1 MTFQALLFC
10 PDEKTARVTTQVL
23 TELEFSVEAC
33 TEPFAAVKKLM
44 GQHFDAIV
52 VDCDNEQNASLLFKS
67 ARNSTSNQASLA
79 VAVVEGQSGV
89 ANAFRIGANLVL
101 TKPINVEQAKST
113 LRVARGLLRK
123 GGEAAKPAGSTSP
136 LPTSANSPSTEKAIS
151 ASDPLLSASP
161 VSPRPSTASTSVMKP
176 SVPAIAALKAPPP
189 PAVMTKGP
197 PEGAR
202 VSEAQRPAPTTRA
215 SEPDLFESSVASA
228 PAVDQPT
235 SSQQYPWQSVL
246 KAPGTSLQRRA
257 AAEEKKEAV
266 PAPKEPS
273 VAATTPTKEAR
284 PAFTSS
290 VLTSG
295 GAASAPAPAR
305 EAPKPTIPTTAW
317 EAEQAVAMV
326 IAPTKVPE
334 LSPAKPAMRPSV
346 SAAALTETPAASA
359 PTFSALD
366 SSQEASASAGSKK
379 GILVAAAIIVLV
391 VAGYFGYAKFYAGQ
405 HSAKPVAAP
414 QVSPSPAGENNAV
427 EPSVPGPSAAAPS
440 ATVVATPLPATKSQ
454 PAPTPVASSKTNSA
468 EESDVTVSHPDAAPA
483 LVVKSGGSAK
493 PAPKAEPANDI
504 AAPSIGMNNDDQ
516 GAISNIVQSTTVAV
530 PKVAA
535 PQQTLKVSQGVT
547 QGLLTRRVQPVYPP
561 QAMQMHIQG
570 AVQMLATISKEGKI
584 TSVTVLS
591 GDPILSRAATDAVSQ
606 WRYKPYFLNGEPVEI
621 QTQIVV
627 NFKLP

>member
-67 ARNSTSNQASLA
+67 ARNSISNQASLA

-123 GGEAAKPAGSTSP
+123 GGEAAKPAGNTIP
-136 LPTSANSPSTEKAIS
+136 LATSANTPNSEKPISP
-151 ASDPLLSASP
+151 SDPLPSASP
-161 VSPRPSTASTSVMKP
+161 ISPRPTTASTSVMKP

-189 PAVMTKGP
+189 PAAMTKSP
-197 PEGAR
+197 PEKAR
-202 VSEAQRPAPTTRA
+202 VSEVQRPAPTTRV

-228 PAVDQPT
+228 PTVDQPT

-246 KAPGTSLQRRA
+246 KAAGTSLQRPA

-273 VAATTPTKEAR
+273 VAATTPMKEAR
-284 PAFTSS
+284 PAFASS

-295 GAASAPAPAR
+295 GAASAPAPAK

-334 LSPAKPAMRPSV
+334 VAPAKPAMRAA
-346 SAAALTETPAASA
+346 AAALTETPAASGPA
-359 PTFSALD
+359 FSALD
-366 SSQEASASAGSKK
+366 SSQEASASASSKK
-379 GILVAAAIIVLV
+379 GILVAAAIIVLG

-405 HSAKPVAAP
+405 HSAKSVAVS
-414 QVSPSPAGENNAV
+414 QVPPAAGENSTV
-427 EPSVPGPSAAAPS
+427 EPNVPPPSAAAPS

-454 PAPTPVASSKTNSA
+454 PAPFPVASSKTNSA

-493 PAPKAEPANDI
+493 AAPKAEPANDV
-504 AAPSIGMNNDDQ
+504 AAPSLGMSNDDQ

-530 PKVAA
+530 PKVAV

-547 QGLLTRRVQPVYPP
+547 QGLLTKRVQPVYPP

-584 TSVTVLS
+584 TSVKVLS

>member
-33 TEPFAAVKKLM
+33 TEPFGAVKKLM

-123 GGEAAKPAGSTSP
+123 GGEAAKPAGNTSS
-136 LPTSANSPSTEKAIS
+136 LPTSANSPSSEKPVS
-151 ASDPLLSASP
+151 ASDPLPSASP
-161 VSPRPSTASTSVMKP
+161 ISPRPTTPSTSVMKP

-189 PAVMTKGP
+189 PAVMTKNQ
-197 PEGAR
+197 PEVAR
-202 VSEAQRPAPTTRA
+202 GSEVQRPAPTTSA
-215 SEPDLFESSVASA
+215 SEPDLFEPSVASA

-235 SSQQYPWQSVL
+235 SSQQYPWQSAL
-246 KAPGTSLQRRA
+246 KAGGTSLQRPV
-257 AAEEKKEAV
+257 AAEEKKEAA
-266 PAPKEPS
+266 PAPKES
-273 VAATTPTKEAR
+273 SAAATTPTREAR

-326 IAPTKVPE
+326 TAPTKVPE
-334 LSPAKPAMRPSV
+334 QSPARPVMRAAV
-346 SAAALTETPAASA
+346 SAAALTETPAPSA

-366 SSQEASASAGSKK
+366 SSQEGSASAGSKK
-379 GILVAAAIIVLV
+379 GILVAAVIIVLG
-391 VAGYFGYAKFYAGQ
+391 VAGYFGYTKFYAGR
-405 HSAKPVAAP
+405 HSAKSVAAS
-414 QVSPSPAGENNAV
+414 QVPPATGENSTV
-427 EPSVPGPSAAAPS
+427 EPSVPPLSAVAPS

-454 PAPTPVASSKTNSA
+454 PAPTPVGSSKPSSA
-468 EESDVTVSHPDAAPA
+468 EESDVTVSHPDTAPA

-516 GAISNIVQSTTVAV
+516 GAISNLVQSTTVAV
-530 PKVAA
+530 PKVAV
-535 PQQTLKVSQGVT
+535 PQETLKVSQGVT
-547 QGLLTRRVQPVYPP
+547 QGLLTKRVQPVYPP

-584 TSVTVLS
+584 TSVKVLN

-606 WRYKPYFLNGEPVEI
+606 WRYKPYFLNGQPVEI

>member
-123 GGEAAKPAGSTSP
+123 GGEAAKPAGNTSP
-136 LPTSANSPSTEKAIS
+136 LPTSANSHSVEKLIS
-151 ASDPLLSASP
+151 ASDQLPSASP
-161 VSPRPSTASTSVMKP
+161 VSPRPTAVSTSVAKP

-189 PAVMTKGP
+189 PAVMTKSQ
-197 PEGAR
+197 PEGAK
-202 VSEAQRPAPTTRA
+202 VSEVQKPAPTTRA

-228 PAVDQPT
+228 PAVDQST

-246 KAPGTSLQRRA
+246 KGAGTSLQRPA
-257 AAEEKKEAV
+257 AGEEKKEAV

-326 IAPTKVPE
+326 APKKMAE
-334 LSPAKPAMRPSV
+334 LSPAKPAMRPPV
-346 SAAALTETPAASA
+346 SAAALAETPAASA

-366 SSQEASASAGSKK
+366 SSQEASASAASKK
-379 GILVAAAIIVLV
+379 GILVAAGIVLLG
-391 VAGYFGYAKFYAGQ
+391 VAGYFGYAKFYGGQ
-405 HSAKPVAAP
+405 HSAKSVAAS
-414 QVSPSPAGENNAV
+414 QVSPAAGENSTV
-427 EPSVPGPSAAAPS
+427 EPSVPPPSAAAPS
-440 ATVVATPLPATKSQ
+440 ATVVATPLPTTKSQ
-454 PAPTPVASSKTNSA
+454 PAPTPFASSKTSSA

-493 PAPKAEPANDI
+493 PAPKAEPANDV
-504 AAPSIGMNNDDQ
+504 AAPNIGMNNDDQ
-516 GAISNIVQSTTVAV
+516 GTISNIVQSTTVAV

-547 QGLLTRRVQPVYPP
+547 QGLLTKRVQPVYPP

-584 TSVTVLS
+584 TSVKVLS
-591 GDPILSRAATDAVSQ
+591 GDPILSRAATDAVIQ
-606 WRYKPYFLNGEPVEI
+606 WRYKPYFLNNEPVEI